1 MITVDSLKKHLQIP
15 GTFAGDD
22 EYLSQIAAPSQLVA
36 SGIGSCRYFLDLDD
50 SEESTAILEKP
61 QVSQAMLMLG
71 ATLYNNRES
80 EVYSGT
86 QETKAFDRL
95 MYQFKKW

>member
-1 MITVDSLKKHLQIP
+1 
-15 GTFAGDD
+15 
-22 EYLSQIAAPSQLVA
+22 
-36 SGIGSCRYFLDLDD
+36 
-50 SEESTAILEKP
+50 
-61 QVSQAMLMLG
+61 MLMLG

>member
-1 MITVDSLKKHLQIP
+1 MITVGSLKKHLQIP

-22 EYLSQIAAPSQLVA
+22 EYLSQIVDSV
-36 SGIGSCRYFLDLDD
+36 IGYCRDFLDLDD